1 MRSSSFLVVA
11 VALLVGVAWAEPA
24 AAQFRNNGVQ
34 PTIGYLG
41 LGSLW
46 DRAINGGSIAEQNA
60 DQGPDAAVD
69 EGWNMTDQ
77 PTVGVA
83 YFRAI
88 GYQLWW
94 DNSFVVGVGTTIL
107 DVDDE
112 PTPLVTTSLC
122 TGLRYNFLEE
132 RHRPFVSGHLHYLQV
147 IALGGAVPPIPA
159 NVNFGNTPFFIG
171 FRPGVGYEWVFGDE
185 QSLQAEISLAG
196 FLVFDDKRGL
206 GNLFLPASVARI
218 GYNIYF

>member
-1 MRSSSFLVVA
+1 MQSRFFVGAMLAMVA
-11 VALLVGVAWAEPA
+11 VFAWAEPA

-34 PTIGYLG
+34 PTVGYLG
-41 LGSLW
+41 LGSIW
-46 DRAINGGSIAEQNA
+46 DRAINGGRIAEQNA
-60 DQGPDAAVD
+60 DQGSDAAVD

-112 PTPLVTTSLC
+112 PTPLITTSLS

-132 RHRPFVSGHLHYLQV
+132 RH
-147 IALGGAVPPIPA
+147 
-159 NVNFGNTPFFIG
+159 
-171 FRPGVGYEWVFGDE
+171 
-185 QSLQAEISLAG
+185 
-196 FLVFDDKRGL
+196 
-206 GNLFLPASVARI
+206 
-218 GYNIYF
+218 